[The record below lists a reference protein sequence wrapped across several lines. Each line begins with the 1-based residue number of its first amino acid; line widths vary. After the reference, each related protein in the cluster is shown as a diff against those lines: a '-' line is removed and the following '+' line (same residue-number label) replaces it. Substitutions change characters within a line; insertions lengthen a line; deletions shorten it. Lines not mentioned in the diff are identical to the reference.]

1 MSRGACI
8 TEFYLDGLNLFV
20 HPAEGL
26 ETKTYSGGGYRSS
39 APPGSGKYI
48 ISRVF
53 WAPIGAEPPLLWTEK
68 KFKSSPEK
76 IPKYAPSY

>member
-26 ETKTYSGGGYRSS
+26 ETETDSGG
-39 APPGSGKYI
+39 
-48 ISRVF
+48 
-53 WAPIGAEPPLLWTEK
+53 L
-68 KFKSSPEK
+68 
-76 IPKYAPSY
+76 